1 MLNAERM
8 GAKKGDALYDDLWC
22 LKYLPKFKWH
32 HLTEQIGMLPLCLGL
47 MGSVSECFEEGEVE
61 E

>member
-1 MLNAERM
+1 MVYKILAEIQVASFD
-8 GAKKGDALYDDLWC
+8 GTDWYVACCVW
-22 LKYLPKFKWH
+22 
-32 HLTEQIGMLPLCLGL
+32 GL

>member
-22 LKYLPKFKWH
+22 IKYLPKFKWH
-32 HLTEQIGMLPLCLGL
+32 HLTEQIGMLPVVCVCGVN
-47 MGSVSECFEEGEVE
+47 G
-61 E
+61 